1 MVLTHIKQNHSCV
14 SVEEVAQK
22 QREILKSSCATLD
35 EKLSEGNKALN
46 NISGVMKSLEENA
59 SATLLKIQQQMD
71 NVLEIV
77 VEKLAERAEKIRKE
91 VGEIY
96 GEMYTELS
104 KQHGEIKEYI
114 DKVQGSL
121 SSKEILGINF
131 LTRQNFTYVMPRN
144 QADMNL
150 CYFPL
155 SGVENVSDHGTIGP
169 RKFFGIPGKIFGIWD
184 YCSGF
189 SCRGRKC

>member
-77 VEKLAERAEKIRKE
+77 VEKLAERAEKMRKE

-114 DKVQGSL
+114 DKVQGNL
-121 SSKEILGINF
+121 S
-131 LTRQNFTYVMPRN
+131 
-144 QADMNL
+144 
-150 CYFPL
+150 
-155 SGVENVSDHGTIGP
+155 H
-169 RKFFGIPGKIFGIWD
+169 RKDSWTLIF
-184 YCSGF
+184 
-189 SCRGRKC
+189 

>member
-22 QREILKSSCATLD
+22 QREILKSSCVTLD

-77 VEKLAERAEKIRKE
+77 VKKLAERAEKMRKE

-114 DKVQGSL
+114 DKVQGNL
-121 SSKEILGINF
+121 S
-131 LTRQNFTYVMPRN
+131 
-144 QADMNL
+144 
-150 CYFPL
+150 
-155 SGVENVSDHGTIGP
+155 
-169 RKFFGIPGKIFGIWD
+169 RKRDSWTLIF
-184 YCSGF
+184 
-189 SCRGRKC
+189 